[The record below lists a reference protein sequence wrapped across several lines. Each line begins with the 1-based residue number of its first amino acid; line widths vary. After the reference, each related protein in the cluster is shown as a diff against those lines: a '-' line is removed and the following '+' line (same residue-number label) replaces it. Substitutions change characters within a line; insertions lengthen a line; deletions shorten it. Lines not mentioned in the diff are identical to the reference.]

1 LRPYWLAFLPDCVFL
16 RKVKEN
22 MSEKTEAMDQPVK
35 FSRKCPECG
44 LRNFV
49 DATECR
55 RCEADLS
62 PRSIKVKDS
71 KAKDSKDSKDAKDKE
86 IEQIPDQPLEPG
98 RSKVPGISILAA
110 ALVILFALVL
120 FYVRRVSQEAEA
132 VPDQAEVA
140 QSTTQSEEPY
150 ANPAAEDDPQSQT
163 PAKQILAVLTR
174 FQATPKSDMSYEEY
188 DQMLTD
194 LKADLNK
201 ELPTFVRH
209 TPNDESFRKEV
220 LAALRDYTAAGN
232 WWKTTMR
239 NSKVLTDADR
249 LVRVQSEWSSA
260 QTHLD
265 NAEKLLQP

>member
-1 LRPYWLAFLPDCVFL
+1 
-16 RKVKEN
+16 
-22 MSEKTEAMDQPVK
+22 MSHKTEAMDQPVK

-71 KAKDSKDSKDAKDKE
+71 KAKDSKDAKDKE

-98 RSKVPGISILAA
+98 RSRVPGISILAA

-120 FYVRRVSQEAEA
+120 FYVSRVSQEEEE
-132 VPDQAEVA
+132 VPSQAEVA
-140 QSTTQSEEPY
+140 QSTTPSEEPD
-150 ANPAAEDDPQSQT
+150 ANTASQDDPQSQT
-163 PAKQILAVLTR
+163 PAKQILVLLTR

-201 ELPTFVRH
+201 TLPTFVRH
-209 TPNDESFRKEV
+209 TPSDESFRKEV
-220 LAALRDYTAAGN
+220 SAALRDYTAAGN
-232 WWKTTMR
+232 WWKTTLR

-260 QTHLD
+260 QAHLD